1 MASDLADPSSVL
13 PINPPE
19 RLLLGPGPST
29 IHPRVMAAMS
39 APLVGHMDP
48 YFFRIMDEIQLM
60 LRPVFG
66 TDNPVTLAVPGTGT
80 AAMEAALANL
90 LEPADPVLVCV
101 SGFFGQR
108 LAEVAERQ
116 GAQLHILEQDFGKAF
131 TAEEIGAA
139 LEAHPAKVVGIVH
152 AETST
157 GVLQPLAHIAD
168 TVHRAGALLLVD
180 AVTSLGGLPV
190 EVDDFGID
198 VCYSCSQ
205 KCLGAPPGFSPIT
218 LGPRAQAALRSR
230 KTPPASYYL
239 DMNLLDS
246 YWGPNHPYH
255 HTAPISNAFG
265 LHEALRLVHEEGL
278 AERCGRHRRVAE
290 LLWEGLEA
298 MGIELFVPAEFRLPA
313 LTTVRVPEGV
323 DDGQVRRRLLE
334 EHNVEI
340 GAGFGNLKG
349 KIWRIGL
356 MGYSCRTESVLLLL
370 AALERI
376 LSARVR

>member
-101 SGFFGQR
+101 SGFFGHR
-108 LAEVAERQ
+108 LAEVAERH

-139 LEAHPAKVVGIVH
+139 LGARPAKVVAIVH

-190 EVDDFGID
+190 KVDDFGID

-218 LGPRAQAALRSR
+218 LGPRAQAALRTR

-278 AERCGRHRRVAE
+278 AERYGRHRRVAE